1 MISFKEFFNTKKTI
15 LFDGATGSNLL
26 SEDSSVS
33 LPDLLSLKRPGL
45 VGSLHE
51 AYLKA
56 GCDVIETNSFNS
68 NPISFSASGISEN
81 AYDCAKTSAMLARK
95 AADRF
100 STDEKP
106 RFVAGS
112 IGPIFNK
119 NGLLQDEILLSEAFS
134 VQISALSEGGADLF
148 IFETMQDTLQLNSAL
163 AAAEKIRKNIPVI
176 VSVSGKNGITHTG
189 TPFEEIVC
197 EMSKHESLAFGLNC
211 EDFATITEDIE
222 IIKKISDF
230 PLIVMPNLG
239 LPEKIDGKFFYK
251 TTPAEFA
258 AKMTEIIRKYDP
270 KIVGGCCGTTPE
282 HIKTLA
288 EKNLDLQNKRYSDLS
303 R

>member
-1 MISFKEFFNTKKTI
+1 MISFKEFFSTKKTI
-15 LFDGATGSNLL
+15 LFDGAVGSNLL
-26 SEDSSVS
+26 SQDDSVS
-33 LPDLLSLKRPGL
+33 LPDLLSLKRHEL

-68 NPISFSASGISEN
+68 NPISFENFGITESDF
-81 AYDCAKTSAMLARK
+81 DCAKKAAKIAKK

-112 IGPIFNK
+112 IGPIFDK
-119 NGLLQDEILLSEAFS
+119 NGLLQDERLLSEAFS
-134 VQISALSEGGADLF
+134 LQISALSEGGIDLL
-148 IFETMQDTLQLNSAL
+148 IFETMQDIIQLNSAL
-163 AAAEKIRKNIPVI
+163 AVAEKIRKDIPTV

-189 TPFEEIVC
+189 TPFEEIVR
-197 EMSKHESLAFGLNC
+197 EISKHNLLAFGLNC
-211 EDFATITEDIE
+211 EDLESISKDIE
-222 IIKKISDF
+222 IIKKTSNLPF
-230 PLIVMPNLG
+230 IVMPNLG
-239 LPEKIDGKFFYK
+239 IPENINGKILYK

-258 AKMTEIIRKYDP
+258 GKMTELIRKYAP

-282 HIKTLA
+282 HIKALA
-288 EKNLDLQNKRYSDLS
+288 EKTDKIMNCFWR
-303 R
+303 

>member
-26 SEDSSVS
+26 SEDSSAS
-33 LPDLLSLKRPGL
+33 LPDLLSLKRPEL

-51 AYLKA
+51 AYFKA
-56 GCDVIETNSFNS
+56 GCNVIETNSFNS
-68 NPISFSASGISEN
+68 NPISFKNFGITESAF
-81 AYDCAKTSAMLARK
+81 DCAKKAAVLARK

-112 IGPIFNK
+112 IGPIFDK
-119 NGLLQDEILLSEAFS
+119 RGLLQDETLLSEAFS
-134 VQISALSEGGADLF
+134 LQISALSEGGADLL
-148 IFETMQDTLQLNSAL
+148 IFETMQDIIQLNSAL
-163 AAAEKIRKNIPVI
+163 AAAEKIRKDIPVI
-176 VSVSGKNGITHTG
+176 VSVSGKNGKTHTG
-189 TPFEEIVC
+189 TPFEEIIR
-197 EMSKHESLAFGLNC
+197 EMSKHDILAFGLNC
-211 EDFATITEDIE
+211 EELESISEDIE

-239 LPEKIDGKFFYK
+239 LPEKIEGKFFYK

-258 AKMTEIIRKYDP
+258 GKMSELIRKYDP
-270 KIVGGCCGTTPE
+270 KIVGGCCGTTPF
-282 HIKTLA
+282 HINALSEKIIA
-288 EKNLDLQNKRYSDLS
+288 EKY
-303 R
+303 

>member
-1 MISFKEFFNTKKTI
+1 MISFKEFFNTKKII
-15 LFDGATGSNLL
+15 LFDGAIGSNLL
-26 SEDSSVS
+26 SDDSSVS
-33 LPDLLSLKRPGL
+33 LPDLLSLKRPEL

-51 AYLKA
+51 AYLEA

-68 NPISFSASGISEN
+68 NPISFKNFGITESAF
-81 AYDCAKTSAMLARK
+81 DCTKKAAVLARK

-100 STDEKP
+100 STDKKP

-112 IGPIFNK
+112 IGPIFDK
-119 NGLLQDEILLSEAFS
+119 KGLLQDETLLCEAFS
-134 VQISALSEGGADLF
+134 VQISALSEGGADLL
-148 IFETMQDTLQLNSAL
+148 IFETMQDTLQLNSVF
-163 AAAEKIRKNIPVI
+163 AAAEKIRKDIPVI
-176 VSVSGKNGITHTG
+176 VSVSGKYGKTHTG
-189 TPFEEIVC
+189 TPFEEIVR
-197 EMSKHESLAFGLNC
+197 EMSKHDIFAFGLNC
-211 EDFATITEDIE
+211 EDFSIITEDIE
-222 IIKKISDF
+222 IIKKASDL

-288 EKNLDLQNKRYSDLS
+288 DKI
-303 R
+303 